1 MNSIENVR
9 VTTVKTNRRKLFGKI
24 IKLINIYKPLPGLMV
39 HTHCHGTGTGTV
51 LNQDGHNRKQW
62 FSIPSVPV

>member
-9 VTTVKTNRRKLFGKI
+9 ITTVETNKRKCEIFGKI

-39 HTHCHGTGTGTV
+39 HTHCTGPAPG
-51 LNQDGHNRKQW
+51 Q
-62 FSIPSVPV
+62 F